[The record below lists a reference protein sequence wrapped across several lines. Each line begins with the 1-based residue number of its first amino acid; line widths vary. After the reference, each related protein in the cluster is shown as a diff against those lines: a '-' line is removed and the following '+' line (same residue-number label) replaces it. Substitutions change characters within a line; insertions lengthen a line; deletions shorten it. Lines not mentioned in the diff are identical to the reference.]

1 MSSILPKGF
10 TQAQFEKVL
19 AQLSAIVGSDNV
31 HTTELHTAA
40 YKDPYSLDD
49 ERFLPSAAVSP
60 INNEEIKKILKLANE
75 TQLPLWVV
83 SAGKNYCYGGAAP
96 SINGTV
102 VLDLK
107 RMKKIEVN
115 EKLGYA
121 VVEPGVSYFDL
132 YEHLQRNG
140 SELWLDCAAPGW
152 GSVMGNSLDYGVGY
166 TPYADHAG
174 QQCGMEVIL
183 PDGETIRTGMGG
195 MEGTSVWNVFKH
207 SFGPSLD
214 GLFKQSNLG
223 VVTKMGIWLMR
234 APELFMGCRVSVQR
248 PEDIVPLIE
257 ITRDLRL
264 RGHMQGSPT
273 AGNWMRTLCGRT
285 TQREWWDGEGAIPPH
300 IIEKMIAHFKIG
312 HWNMNF
318 GLYGG
323 EEVTLL
329 HYKVIEEAM
338 RKIPGLQI
346 TAKYYRKGET
356 IGGADRL
363 MAGIPH
369 LLAFNSLN
377 WLGGHGAH
385 IEYCPVMPM
394 DGEIFYK
401 RYQKTLAISNEY
413 GFDCFSGMLSTTE
426 RAAINTGQII
436 FDKSNKAQVK
446 RVDEMFKALIQ
457 STIEDKLPIYRT
469 HLAHMDA
476 VAKTFDFEGGST
488 MRTYQKL
495 KRALDPQ
502 GILSQGKSGIHT
514 L

>member
-1 MSSILPKGF
+1 MSSILPNGF
-10 TQAQFEKVL
+10 SQSTFNDVMAKL
-19 AQLSAIVGSDNV
+19 AKIVGADNV
-31 HTTELHTAA
+31 HTTELHTTA

-49 ERFLPSAAVSP
+49 ARFLPSAAVSP
-60 INNEEIKKILKLANE
+60 ANNEEIKQILKLAN
-75 TQLPLWVV
+75 QVKLPLWVV

-96 SINGTV
+96 VVNGTV

-121 VVEPGVSYFDL
+121 IVEPGVSYFDL
-132 YEHLQRNG
+132 YEHLKKTK
-140 SELWLDCAAPGW
+140 SDLWLDCAAPGW

-183 PDGETIRTGMGG
+183 PDGETIRTGMGA
-195 MEGTSVWNVFKH
+195 MEGTSVWGVFKH

-223 VVTKMGIWLMR
+223 VVTKMGIWLMKQ
-234 APELFMGCRVSVQR
+234 PETFIACRVAVER
-248 PEDIVPLIE
+248 EEDIVPLIE

-264 RGHMQGSPT
+264 RGHIQGAP
-273 AGNWMRTLCGRT
+273 AVGNWMRTLCGRT
-285 TQREWWDGEGAIPPH
+285 TQKEWWQGGGAIPPH

-312 HWNMNF
+312 YWNMNF

-323 EEVTLL
+323 AEVTRL
-329 HYKVIEEAM
+329 HLKVVEEAFK
-338 RKIPGLQI
+338 KIPGLTI
-346 TAKYYRKGET
+346 KPTIYDKGAV

-363 MAGIPH
+363 MAGQPH
-369 LLAFNSLN
+369 LLAFSSLN
-377 WLGGHGAH
+377 WLGGYGAH
-385 IEYCPVMPM
+385 IEYCPVVPM
-394 DGEIFYK
+394 DGEIFYN
-401 RYQKTLAISNEY
+401 RYKKTLKISNEY
-413 GFDCFSGMLSTTE
+413 GFDCFSGILSTTD
-426 RAAINTGQII
+426 RAAVNTGQII
-436 FDKSNKAQVK
+436 FDKSNAEQVK
-446 RVDEMFKALIQ
+446 RVNEMFEVLIK

-469 HLAHMDA
+469 HLSHMDA
-476 VAKTFDFEGGST
+476 VAKTFNFENGSA

-502 GILSQGKSGIHT
+502 GILAQGKSGIYT
-514 L
+514 R